1 MKKNSI
7 ILLALLLAVSLSSCT
22 FSKPAPAAD
31 PQPVAEEP
39 EQTQTQTETEAKNEK
54 VFACEEMRITLT
66 DDFTEEESINSY
78 TGVFESSEC
87 AIFALREDK
96 YYFDDIDLDDY
107 AELVLEANKNAG
119 REVGDLHRK
128 DGIPLFEYEFTN
140 DSTGQTFKYYTTV
153 FESDDAFWLVQF
165 TCYSDDYKDMLSKFH
180 KWARSIRFEE

>member
-1 MKKNSI
+1 MKKSFI
-7 ILLALLLAVSLSSCT
+7 ILLALLLAFSLASCT
-22 FSKPAPAAD
+22 FSIPFPGTT
-31 PQPVAEEP
+31 PQPTAEHP
-39 EQTQTQTETEAKNEK
+39 EETQPVQETPTDDEK

-66 DDFTEEESINSY
+66 DDFTEEDSINSY

-96 YYFDDIDLDDY
+96 YYFGDIDLDDY
-107 AELVLEANKNAG
+107 ADMVLEANKNAG
-119 REVGDLHRK
+119 REVGELHRK

>member
-1 MKKNSI
+1 MKKSFI
-7 ILLALLLAVSLSSCT
+7 ILLALLLAVSLASCT
-22 FSKPAPAAD
+22 FSVPKPAAD
-31 PQPVAEEP
+31 PQPVAEE
-39 EQTQTQTETEAKNEK
+39 ETPAAEETPADNEK

-87 AIFALREDK
+87 AIFVLREDK
-96 YYFDDIDLDDY
+96 YYFGDIDLDDY
-107 AELVLEANKNAG
+107 ADMVLEANKNAG
-119 REVGDLHRK
+119 REVGELHRK